1 MNSDLV
7 AGMAALVGPAAEPEV
22 LAVRGDVVVVR
33 VGDVVLKAHEAG
45 TDPVELAGRLRLAAD
60 PRLAGLLLPPLLGPE
75 VVAGRVVSGWPP
87 GTPVP
92 QSEPE
97 DLPMEAAGRMLAEL
111 HRFAAADFAPPVP
124 AAGAWPRMR
133 RAVRELTLDTPAAD
147 LVRRAFATLPGTH
160 SPGTHSPGTHSPGTP
175 ADTRAAGDQA
185 ADDPLPGTTLIHGD
199 WHLGQLVRRDGG
211 YRLIDVDD
219 LGVGDPAWDLA
230 RPAALHL
237 VGVLDEV
244 AWGRL
249 LGAYLGAGGTGV
261 PRDDPWSALEVPARA
276 LVVQMAAR
284 ALTAAERDG
293 TELNDAQDALLAA
306 CARIVSA
313 HEPMR
318 RG

>member
-7 AGMAALVGPAAEPEV
+7 AGMAALVDPAAAPDV

-33 VGDVVLKAHEAG
+33 VGDVVLKAHERG
-45 TDPVELAGRLRLAAD
+45 TDPAGLAGRLRLAAD
-60 PRLAGLLLPPLLGPE
+60 PRLGGLLLPPLLGPE
-75 VVAGRVVSGWPP
+75 VVAGRLVTGWPV

-92 QSEPE
+92 QGEPE
-97 DLPMEAAGRMLAEL
+97 DLPLEAAGRALAEL
-111 HRFAAADFAPPVP
+111 HRFTAADFAPPVP

-147 LVRRAFATLPGTH
+147 VVRRAFATLPD
-160 SPGTHSPGTHSPGTP
+160 PP
-175 ADTRAAGDQA
+175 AGSV
-185 ADDPLPGTTLIHGD
+185 LIHGD

-219 LGVGDPAWDLA
+219 LGAGDPAWDLA

-237 VGVLDEV
+237 AGVLDPV

-249 LGAYLGAGGTGV
+249 LGAYLDAGGTGV
-261 PRDDPWSALEVPARA
+261 PRDDPWSALEAPARA

-284 ALTAAERDG
+284 ALSAAERDG
-293 TELNDAQDALLAA
+293 SALADAQEALLDA
-306 CARIVSA
+306 CARIVA
-313 HEPMR
+313 THAPIR

>member
-1 MNSDLV
+1 
-7 AGMAALVGPAAEPEV
+7 MAALVGPGPAPEV

-33 VGDVVLKAHEAG
+33 VGDVVLKAHEGG
-45 TDPVELAGRLRLAAD
+45 TDPAGLAARLRLAAD
-60 PRLAGLLLPPLLGPE
+60 PRLGGLLLPPLLGPE
-75 VVAGRVVSGWPP
+75 VVAGRVVTAWPL

-92 QSEPE
+92 QAEPE
-97 DLPMEAAGRMLAEL
+97 ELPMEAAGRMLAEL
-111 HRFAAADFAPPVP
+111 HRFTVADFAPPVP

-133 RAVRELTLDTPAAD
+133 RAVLDLSLDTPAAD
-147 LVRRAFATLPGTH
+147 LVRRAAATLPDA
-160 SPGTHSPGTHSPGTP
+160 P
-175 ADTRAAGDQA
+175 AAGSA
-185 ADDPLPGTTLIHGD
+185 LIHGD

-237 VGVLDEV
+237 AGVLDDV

-249 LGAYLGAGGTGV
+249 LGAYHRAGGTGV
-261 PRDDPWSALEVPARA
+261 PVDDPWSALEVPARA

-284 ALTAAERDG
+284 ALCAAERDG
-293 TELNDAQDALLAA
+293 TELNGAQDALLEA
-306 CARIVSA
+306 CARIVST
-313 HEPMR
+313 HGPMR